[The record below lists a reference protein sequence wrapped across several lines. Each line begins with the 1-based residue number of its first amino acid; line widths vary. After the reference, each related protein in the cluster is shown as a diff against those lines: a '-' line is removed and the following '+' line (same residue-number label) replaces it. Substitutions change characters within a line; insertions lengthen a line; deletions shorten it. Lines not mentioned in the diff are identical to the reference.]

1 MLTTCD
7 LGKLFPST
15 NDCERLFPLALLL
28 LKSCLFCCILT
39 GADYFVYVPACS
51 VAKSCLTLCDPV
63 TVVRQAPLSMGF
75 YRQEYWSG
83 LPIPLPGDL
92 SNQGVEPTSPAS
104 PILAGR
110 FFTAESPW
118 KLDFVYTY
126 WLFKFL
132 LKNYL
137 PQTVSYVASIFQVF
151 KISLVVLF
159 IVPFVCRQFSNNLMQ
174 SVLSPPSLPL
184 ENESESVSCSAVF
197 H

>member
-75 YRQEYWSG
+75 SRQEYWSG

-132 LKNYL
+132 FKNCL
-137 PQTVSYVASIFQVF
+137 PQTLSYVASIFQVF

>member
-51 VAKSCLTLCDPV
+51 VGKSCLTLCDPV

-92 SNQGVEPTSPAS
+92 SNQGIEPTSPAS

-132 LKNYL
+132 FKNCL
-137 PQTVSYVASIFQVF
+137 PQTLSYVASIFQVF

-159 IVPFVCRQFSNNLMQ
+159 IVPFVCRQFSNNLMK

>member
-132 LKNYL
+132 FKNCL
-137 PQTVSYVASIFQVF
+137 PQTLSYVASIFQVF

>member
-7 LGKLFPST
+7 LGKLFPSS

-51 VAKSCLTLCDPV
+51 VAKSCLTLRSCDCSPPGSSV
-63 TVVRQAPLSMGF
+63 HGILQARIL
-75 YRQEYWSG
+75 EWVG

-110 FFTAESPW
+110 FFTAEPPW

-132 LKNYL
+132 FKNCL
-137 PQTVSYVASIFQVF
+137 PQTLSYVASIFQVF
-151 KISLVVLF
+151 IISLVVLF
-159 IVPFVCRQFSNNLMQ
+159 
-174 SVLSPPSLPL
+174 
-184 ENESESVSCSAVF
+184 
-197 H
+197 

>member
-132 LKNYL
+132 FKNCL
-137 PQTVSYVASIFQVF
+137 PQTLSYVASIFQVF

-184 ENESESVSCSAVF
+184 ENESESVSCSAVL